1 MMYAFLS
8 QENYKLSRFIS
19 ELMDLFL
26 TGVDQSQT
34 DQPTFLAE
42 GP

>member
-1 MMYAFLS
+1 MFAFLS
-8 QENYKLSRFIS
+8 QENYKLFRFIS
-19 ELMDLFL
+19 ELMDSFL
-26 TGVDQSQT
+26 TGIDQTQA